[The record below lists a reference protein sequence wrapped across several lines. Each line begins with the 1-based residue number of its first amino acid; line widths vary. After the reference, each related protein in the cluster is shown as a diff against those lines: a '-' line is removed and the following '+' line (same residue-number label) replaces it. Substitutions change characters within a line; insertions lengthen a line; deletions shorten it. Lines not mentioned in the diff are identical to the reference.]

1 VEKIESLRIDLRRTQ
16 ERIKRA
22 ETLGDWTARSIG
34 QAREKRLLAELEV
47 ALGIQRPTIVTAR
60 SAASAS

>member
-1 VEKIESLRIDLRRTQ
+1 MEKIEMLRIDLARTQ
-16 ERIKRA
+16 ERVKRA
-22 ETLGDWTARSIG
+22 EKLGDWTARSIG